1 MVPGASLPLRASSAK
16 RRNSAFLRIILFAC
30 TAVIPLSRAIA
41 FDFSPEAGRP
51 AFRNF
56 RPTEYRSHP
65 QVHAIVLHRNG
76 LVYFG
81 SEQGILEFDGTR
93 WRHLPADMPVVFRL
107 AADDAGR
114 LWASGSD
121 ELGYYEIHSDATWR
135 YHSLQ
140 DSLPESFQRFG
151 RSRSLVVHRG
161 AVYISSVAGILRW
174 RDGAVDTWPAI
185 APGAQLFSLHGE
197 LYAAAPSQTPRRLT
211 ERGFEPLPVPPLD
224 CSHALSVAA
233 LPLRDGRVLWCWSN
247 AGLLTFD
254 PRTNTWA
261 PFSSPAEDLLRN
273 TRVHASLVLPDGTVV
288 LGTSARG
295 IILIS
300 RDGQHVRH
308 FARAHGLA
316 DNAVLSMMLDREGGL
331 WLGFNTGAAR
341 VEINSPVTI
350 YDAANGLAP
359 GTVDMWGRHEG
370 RLYAGAFDGL
380 YRLEPADNTTAQS
393 ARFVR
398 INNTIR
404 SVFGIESIDGELL
417 IFGHEGVYRQ
427 NPDNTSTRLVHL
439 PNNGVYCVVRSK
451 FLPDRIYL
459 GSYVGLTVVE
469 KHAGEWKI
477 IHERLDL
484 GDAHTALEDA
494 NGDIWLGT
502 YSRGFWRLP
511 AAHKIEDWSQASAT
525 YENYHKSHGLPAHYA
540 WTTVYP
546 TPAGV
551 RFFTPAGNRQFL
563 PDEKRFIPDERF
575 RIDGR
580 PPVSMYPEITT
591 STGDTW
597 TTVYGRSS
605 IVAEHPFGRFTP
617 DSSGTPTWQGAP
629 ASVIREVG
637 FAGVAVAHL
646 EQTPS
651 GEVLWAR
658 GYDNM
663 IRLDLSR
670 PLPPPSRWAA
680 LVRSIGAEGRKLVE
694 PTDDGPLEF
703 TYSKDPIIFRLA
715 APRYSAL
722 ENTLF
727 QSRLLGFSDKWSE
740 PSPLPEVSFTNLEG
754 GPFTL
759 ETRAIDVE
767 GSMSDVARLTF
778 RVSPPWHRTVWAYG
792 SYALLLAG
800 AVTGLVRWR
809 VRKSERER
817 HRLEGVV
824 AERTAELQTAKELA
838 DEANRAKS
846 TFLANMSHELRT
858 PLNGVIGYAQVLQKS
873 PDIVPRDRDR
883 LRIVQTSGEHLLRMI
898 NEVLDFSKIEAG
910 KLELRPAPFHLPQLL
925 NDIATAFEARATQ
938 KELAFA
944 LDAEPDLPAMVVGD
958 AQKLRQVL
966 DNLLGNAVKFT
977 STGRIALRVARCP
990 SLNSHPSTL
999 NSSLAFTIEDTGVG
1013 ISEKDQAN
1021 LFQPFHQP
1029 ADGRPPEPGTGL
1041 GLAIAKRL
1049 VELMGG
1055 HLTVE
1060 SAPGVGSTFSF
1071 TLSLDELSSD
1081 TPAPEPAQRSPVGYR
1096 GDRRRLLVVDDVAI
1110 NRSVLVELLSPLG
1123 FELREASSGPE
1134 ALAIFAEFRPDLVF
1148 LDLRMPGMNGLEVA
1162 ARLRPSPAKRT
1173 PILIAM
1179 SASVLSFNRDKALA
1193 AGCDD
1198 FLPKPFRETDL
1209 IAKLAL
1215 HLGLVWRY
1223 GDTAHPF
1230 APDLASLAS
1239 TNDLASLLEIAKRGE
1254 ILLLREQLATLRE
1267 RHPQDHRLADLHALA
1282 RGYQMERIRAQ
1293 LALILNAASRS

>member
-1 MVPGASLPLRASSAK
+1 MVFGASPPLRASPAK
-16 RRNSAFLRIILFAC
+16 RRVSTLLGIVHLL
-30 TAVIPLSRAIA
+30 AVSLLPLPRALA

-65 QVHAIVLHRNG
+65 QVHATVLHRNG

-81 SEQGILEFDGTR
+81 SEQGILEFDGAR
-93 WRHLPADMPVVFRL
+93 WRHLPASMPIVFRL
-107 AADDAGR
+107 ASDEAGR
-114 LWASGSD
+114 LWAAGSD
-121 ELGYYEIHSDATWR
+121 ELGYYEINPDASWR
-135 YHSLQ
+135 YHSLRN
-140 DSLPESFQRFG
+140 SLPASFQRFG

-161 AVYISSVAGILRW
+161 AVYLSSTVGILRW
-174 RDGAVDTWPAI
+174 RDGTFDTWPVNG
-185 APGAQLFSLHGE
+185 PGELLFSLHGE
-197 LYAAAPSQTPRRLT
+197 LYSASPTQLPRRLT
-211 ERGFEPLPVPPLD
+211 DRGFEPLPAPPLD
-224 CSHALSVAA
+224 RSDALSIAA
-233 LPLRDGRVLWCWSN
+233 LPLRDGRILWCWSN

-254 PRTNTWA
+254 PRTNSWDS
-261 PFSSPAEDLLRN
+261 FSSPAEDLLRN
-273 TRVHASLVLPDGTVV
+273 TRVHAGLALPDGTLV

-300 RDGQHVRH
+300 PDGQQVRH

-341 VEINSPVTI
+341 LEINSPVTI

-359 GTVDMWGRHEG
+359 GTVDIWGRHEG
-370 RLYAGAFDGL
+370 QLYAGAFDGL
-380 YRLEPADNTTAQS
+380 YRLEPADNATAQS

-404 SVFGIESIDGELL
+404 SVFGIESVDGELL
-417 IFGHEGVYRQ
+417 IFGHDGVYRQ
-427 NPDNTSTRLVHL
+427 NPDNSFTRLVHL
-439 PNNGVYCVVRSK
+439 PQNGVYCVVRSK
-451 FLPDRIYL
+451 FVPNRIYL
-459 GSYVGLTVVE
+459 GGYVGLTVIE
-469 KHAGEWKI
+469 KQQGEWKV

-484 GDAHTALEDA
+484 GDAHTGLEDV
-494 NGDIWLGT
+494 NGDVWLGT

-511 AAHKIEDWSQASAT
+511 AAHKIEDWSRASAT
-525 YENYHKSHGLPAHYA
+525 YENYHKSHGLPSAYA
-540 WTTVYP
+540 WTTVYA

-563 PDEKRFIPDERF
+563 PDERRFVPDERF
-575 RIDGR
+575 RINGH

-597 TTVYGRSS
+597 TTVYGQSS

-617 DSSGTPTWQGAP
+617 DSSGTPVWQGAP

-680 LVRSIGAEGRKLVE
+680 LVRSVGAEGRKLVG
-694 PTDDGPLEF
+694 PTDNGPLEF
-703 TYSKDPIIFRLA
+703 SFAKDPITFRLA

-722 ENTLF
+722 ENILF
-727 QSRLLGFSDKWSE
+727 QSRLLGFTDKWSE
-740 PSPLPEVSFTNLEG
+740 PSPLAEVSFTNLEG

-759 ETRAIDVE
+759 EARAIDVE
-767 GSMSDVARLTF
+767 GSVSDVTRLTF
-778 RVSPPWHRTVWAYG
+778 RVAPPWHRTVWAYG
-792 SYALLLAG
+792 GYTLLLAG

-873 PDIVPRDRDR
+873 ADIVARDRER

-910 KLELRPAPFHLPQLL
+910 KLELRPAPFHLPQVLS
-925 NDIATAFEARATQ
+925 DIATAFESRAMQ

-966 DNLLGNAVKFT
+966 DNLLSNAVKFT
-977 STGRIALRVARCP
+977 ATGRVVLRVSRCS
-990 SLNSHPSTL
+990 SLNSQPSTL
-999 NSSLAFTIEDTGVG
+999 NFSIEDTGVG
-1013 ISEKDQAN
+1013 ISEKEQAG
-1021 LFQPFHQP
+1021 LFQPFYQP
-1029 ADGRPPEPGTGL
+1029 VDGRPPEPGTGL

-1055 HLTVE
+1055 HLLVE
-1060 SAPGVGSTFSF
+1060 SEPGVGSTFSF
-1071 TLSLDELSSD
+1071 NIPLEELSSD
-1081 TPAPEPAQRSPVGYR
+1081 TPAPDTARLPPVGYR
-1096 GDRRRLLVVDDVAI
+1096 GERRRLLVVDDVAV

-1123 FELREASSGPE
+1123 FDLREAASGAA
-1134 ALAIFAEFRPDLVF
+1134 ALAMVAEFRPDLVF
-1148 LDLRMPGMNGLEVA
+1148 LDLRMPGMSGLEVA
-1162 ARLRPSPAKRT
+1162 TRLRPSPAMRK

-1179 SASVLSFNRDKALA
+1179 SASVLSFNRDRALE

-1198 FLPKPFRETDL
+1198 FLPKPFREADL
-1209 IAKLAL
+1209 VAKLAL

-1223 GDTAHPF
+1223 GDTTHPF
-1230 APDLASLAS
+1230 PPEAPSVAS
-1239 TNDLASLLEIAKRGE
+1239 TGELASLLETAKRGE
-1254 ILLLREQLATLRE
+1254 IRHLREQLAALRHQ
-1267 RHPQDHRLADLHALA
+1267 HPHDHRLADLEALA

-1293 LALILNAASRS
+1293 LSLILNAAPRS

>member
-1 MVPGASLPLRASSAK
+1 MVPGASLPLRVFYAK
-16 RRNSAFLRIILFAC
+16 HRISAFLRTVALLGA
-30 TAVIPLSRAIA
+30 ALLPLSEATA

-56 RPTEYRSHP
+56 RPTEYRGHP
-65 QVHAIVLHRNG
+65 QVHTAVLHRNG

-81 SEQGILEFDGTR
+81 SEQGALEFDGTR
-93 WRHLPADMPVVFRL
+93 WRHLPASMPVVFRL
-107 AADDAGR
+107 ASDETGR
-114 LWASGSD
+114 LWAAGAD
-121 ELGYYEIHSDATWR
+121 ELGYYEINPDATWR
-135 YHSLQ
+135 YHSLGR
-140 DSLPESFQRFG
+140 SLPESFQRFG
-151 RSRSLVVHRG
+151 RTRALVVHRG
-161 AVYISSVAGILRW
+161 AVYLSSGAGILRW
-174 RDGAVDTWPAI
+174 HEGTFDSWPTF
-185 APGAQLFSLHGE
+185 GSGELLFSLHGE
-197 LYAAAPSQTPRRLT
+197 LYAATPTQLPRRLT
-211 ERGFEPLPVPPLD
+211 ADGFEPLPAPPLD
-224 CSHALSVAA
+224 LSEALSVTA

-247 AGLLTFD
+247 AGMLTFD

-261 PFSSPAEDLLRN
+261 PFSSPAEALLRN
-273 TRVHASLVLPDGTVV
+273 TRVHSSLTLPDGTLV
-288 LGTSARG
+288 LGTSVRG
-295 IILIS
+295 AVLLS
-300 RDGQHVRH
+300 QDGQHVRH

-331 WLGFNTGAAR
+331 WLGFNSGAAR
-341 VEINSPVTI
+341 LEINSPLTI

-359 GTVDMWGRHEG
+359 GTVDIWGRHEG

-380 YRLEPADNTTAQS
+380 YRLEPADDATAQS
-393 ARFVR
+393 ARFVQ

-404 SVFGIESIDGELL
+404 SVFGIESMDGELL
-417 IFGHEGVYRQ
+417 IFGHDGVYRQ
-427 NPDNTSTRLVHL
+427 NPDNTSTRLLHL
-439 PNNGVYCVVRSK
+439 PVNGVYCVVRSK
-451 FLPDRIYL
+451 FVPNRLYL
-459 GSYVGLTVVE
+459 GGYVGLTVVE
-469 KHAGEWKI
+469 KQSGEWKI
-477 IHERLDL
+477 VHERLDL
-484 GDAHTALEDA
+484 GDAHTGLEDT
-494 NGDIWLGT
+494 NGDVWLGT

-511 AAHKIEDWSQASAT
+511 AAHKIENWSAASAT
-525 YENYHKSHGLPAHYA
+525 YENYHKSHGLPPHYA

-546 TPAGV
+546 TPAGA

-563 PDEKRFIPDERF
+563 PDEKRFVPDERF
-575 RIDGR
+575 TIGGR

-591 STGDTW
+591 ATGDTW
-597 TTVYGRSS
+597 TTVY
-605 IVAEHPFGRFTP
+605 AESMIAAAHPFGRFTP
-617 DSSGTPTWQGAP
+617 DSAGTPVWQGAP

-646 EQTPS
+646 EQAPS

-680 LVRSIGAEGRKLVE
+680 LVRSVGTEGRQAVE
-694 PTDDGPLEF
+694 APDDGPIAF
-703 TYSKDPIIFRLA
+703 SFSKDPISFRLA
-715 APRYSAL
+715 APRYGAL
-722 ENTLF
+722 DNILF

-740 PSPLPEVSFTNLEG
+740 PSSLAEVSFTNLEG

-759 ETRAIDVE
+759 EARAIDVE
-767 GSMSDVARLTF
+767 GSVSEIARFTF
-778 RVSPPWHRTVWAYG
+778 RVAPPWHRTVWAYG
-792 SYALLLAG
+792 AYAVLLAG
-800 AVTGLVRWR
+800 GVAGFVRWR
-809 VRKSERER
+809 VRKIERER

-873 PDIVPRDRDR
+873 PDIVARDRER
-883 LRIVQTSGEHLLRMI
+883 LRIVQSSGEHLLRMI

-925 NDIATAFEARATQ
+925 NDIASAFEARATQ
-938 KELAFA
+938 KELSFA
-944 LDAEPDLPAMVVGD
+944 LDAESDLPSMVVGD

-966 DNLLGNAVKFT
+966 DNLLSNAVKFT
-977 STGRIALRVARCP
+977 PRGRIALRVSRCP
-990 SLNSHPSTL
+990 ALNSQPSTL
-999 NSSLAFTIEDTGVG
+999 NFSIEDTGVG
-1013 ISEKDQAN
+1013 ISEKDQAA

-1029 ADGRPPEPGTGL
+1029 VDGRPPEPGTGL

-1071 TLSLDELSSD
+1071 RIPLEELSSD
-1081 TPAPEPAQRSPVGYR
+1081 TPAPETTRLVPIGYR
-1096 GDRRRLLVVDDVAI
+1096 GERRRLLVVDDVPV
-1110 NRSVLVELLSPLG
+1110 NRSVLVELLAPLG
-1123 FELREASSGPE
+1123 FDLREAASGPA
-1134 ALAIFAEFRPDLVF
+1134 ALAMVAEFRPDLVF
-1148 LDLRMPGMNGLEVA
+1148 LDLRMPGMSGLEVA
-1162 ARLRPSPAKRT
+1162 TRLRPSPAKRT

-1179 SASVLSFNRDKALA
+1179 SASVLSFNRDKALE

-1215 HLGLVWRY
+1215 HLGLSWRY
-1223 GDTAHPF
+1223 GDSAHPF
-1230 APDLASLAS
+1230 PPAAPSLAS
-1239 TNDLASLLEIAKRGE
+1239 AEELSSLLETAKRGE
-1254 ILLLREQLATLRE
+1254 IRHLREQLATLRQ
-1267 RHPQDHRLADLHALA
+1267 RHPHDHRLADLEALA

-1293 LALILNAASRS
+1293 LSLMLNAAPRS